1 LTEQIV
7 GPLPPDP
14 NSRALMFGEVDPLP
28 PQWRE
33 LVHEYGLRI
42 VQAIRAESSSIEEAK
57 VMLKHWRTMRQRD
70 WLATD
75 YITKRSF
82 RMAR

>member
-1 LTEQIV
+1 MQEPTV
-7 GPLPPDP
+7 AMAPDP
-14 NSRALMFGEVDPLP
+14 NSHALMFGEVDPLP
-28 PQWRE
+28 VEWRE

-57 VMLKHWRTMRQRD
+57 VMLEHWRRTRQRD